1 MSLKTEFG
9 GRGGGGGGG
18 GGVDSVAALHSC
30 K

>member
-9 GRGGGGGGG
+9 GRGGGGGG